1 MKLRII
7 IKALL
12 PYVVGAILTVA
23 VIIFVLL
30 QLSAASYLVLLV
42 CINVIVF
49 WIWIKS
55 NAELTRAN
63 RRWDNNTNK
72 FFDRMADAESNIRDI
87 KKHLNMN
94 DDE

>member
-1 MKLRII
+1 MKLKQLIQ
-7 IKALL
+7 ALL
-12 PYVVGAILTVA
+12 PYIVGMILTVA

-42 CINVIVF
+42 CINVIVL
-49 WIWIKS
+49 WVWIKS
-55 NAELTRAN
+55 NNDLSKAN
-63 RRWDNNTNK
+63 RRWNNNTNE

-87 KKHLNMN
+87 KKHLNIN

>member
-1 MKLRII
+1 MKLKQLIQ
-7 IKALL
+7 ALL
-12 PYVVGAILTVA
+12 PYVVGVILTVA

-42 CINVIVF
+42 CINVIVL

-55 NAELTRAN
+55 NNELTRAN
-63 RRWDNNTNK
+63 KRWDNNTNE
-72 FFDRMADAESNIRDI
+72 FFDRMADAESGIKDI
-87 KKHLNMN
+87 KTHLNMN

>member
-1 MKLRII
+1 MKLKQLIQ
-7 IKALL
+7 ALF
-12 PYVVGAILTVA
+12 PYIVGTILTVA

-42 CINVIVF
+42 CINVIVL

-55 NAELTRAN
+55 NNDLSKAN
-63 RRWDNNTNK
+63 RRWSNNTNE

>member
-1 MKLRII
+1 MKLKAI

-12 PYVVGAILTVA
+12 PYIVGTILTVA

-42 CINVIVF
+42 CINVIVL
-49 WIWIKS
+49 WVWIKS
-55 NAELTRAN
+55 NNDLSKAN
-63 RRWDNNTNK
+63 RRWNNNTNE

-87 KKHLNMN
+87 KKHLNIN